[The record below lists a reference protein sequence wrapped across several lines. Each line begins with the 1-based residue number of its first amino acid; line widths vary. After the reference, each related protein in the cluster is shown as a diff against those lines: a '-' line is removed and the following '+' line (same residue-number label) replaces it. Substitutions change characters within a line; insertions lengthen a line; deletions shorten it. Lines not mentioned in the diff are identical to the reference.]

1 MHYQISRNGQ
11 EYGPYT
17 LEDLQRYLASGNVL
31 PTDLAKSET
40 MTEWVPV
47 SELLSGGAPQGT
59 PVQPSEPAAGPS
71 AGYTNVGTVTGAA
84 ASGYSGFDY
93 GSPGYTAP
101 NPNALAAS
109 PYPDAPNLHW
119 GLVLLFAVLTCSLFM
134 FIWNLIVAAWLKRVQ
149 PNATSL
155 FYYVGA
161 GVLLVIQWMV
171 SANYSLHHVFEP
183 GLHHFSGSPGGL
195 FIGLVA
201 WIVRLVARFSQRA
214 SLEEHF
220 NGPEPVGLQLNPVMT
235 FFFGGLYFQYHLNR
249 INAMKQAARYGGGA
263 IRQY

>member
-47 SELLSGGAPQGT
+47 SQILAGNVPPGT
-59 PVQPSEPAAGPS
+59 VPPVSEPMAGSGP
-71 AGYTNVGTVTGAA
+71 AYTNVGTVTGAA
-84 ASGYSGFDY
+84 AAGYSGFDY
-93 GSPGYTAP
+93 GQPGYVAP
-101 NPNALAAS
+101 NPNVLAGS

-155 FYYVGA
+155 FYYIGA
-161 GVLLVIQWMV
+161 GVLLVIQWLE
-171 SANYSLHHVFEP
+171 SANYSVHHVFTP
-183 GLHHFSGSPGGL
+183 GLHGMSGNHGGL

-201 WIVRLVARFSQRA
+201 WVVRLVARFSQRA

-249 INAMKQAARYGGGA
+249 INAMKQAARYGAGA
-263 IRQY
+263 VRQY